1 MAVLPSATFVQ
12 AVAKKPHRA
21 VNAGHA
27 RLAGRLPDRPP
38 HPYIYEDFSPE
49 YFMSSRFYGLASIR
63 LKDIAL
69 FLLILIVPAAS
80 ARAADEP
87 DLIFRRSTV
96 FKWMSPNDKLATYG
110 LDDPEVEG
118 VACHFT
124 VPEKGGF
131 KGWLGLAEE
140 VSDISLAC
148 RQIGPIRFKT
158 KMEQGDDMFRQRRSL
173 FFKKM
178 QIVRGCDTKRNVL
191 VYMVYSDK
199 LIEGSPKNSTSTV
212 PIMPWGPA
220 DASVQKCADFFTQ

>member
-1 MAVLPSATFVQ
+1 
-12 AVAKKPHRA
+12 
-21 VNAGHA
+21 
-27 RLAGRLPDRPP
+27 
-38 HPYIYEDFSPE
+38 
-49 YFMSSRFYGLASIR
+49 MSSADVRTGFLRRVLAAAMMTMLLSA
-63 LKDIAL
+63 IAGS
-69 FLLILIVPAAS
+69 AAQ
-80 ARAADEP
+80 AADEP

-96 FKWMSPNDKLATYG
+96 FKWLSPNDKLATYG
-110 LDDPEVEG
+110 LDDPEVDG

-148 RQIGPIRFKT
+148 RQVGPIRFKT
-158 KMEQGDDMFRQRRSL
+158 KFEQGDDMFRQRRSL

-199 LIEGSPKNSTSTV
+199 LIEGSPKNSTSSV
-212 PIMPWGPA
+212 PIMPWGA
-220 DASVQKCADFFTQ
+220 EDSVQKCADHVAH